1 MPVNAGATLTASH
14 ARHLLR
20 RAGFGFTP
28 QDFDAVDGLT
38 RGAAADR
45 LLNFK
50 PKGFKP
56 GGRYF
61 EQAHDKW
68 IKYIL
73 KSKFPLQEKLVL
85 FWHDHFA
92 VGISKVFDTKL
103 MGQYI
108 GMLHL
113 NCKGN
118 FKNFVKAIGK
128 DAAMMEFLDTVRNF
142 KEIPNE
148 NYGRELLEL
157 FTLGVYDYAPVPQP
171 NYTQADIVQIARAF
185 TGWTYEGKGKTV
197 FYDYRHDYTEEFD
210 GDPEEDRGPKVIF
223 TGRPGFPGGGA
234 SFTNGGEGENEIDE
248 VVDLIF
254 QHTDSQ
260 GKNTVARRT
269 AYRLCE
275 YFAHSQPAITFVDEV
290 VDDSNFDTTWDL
302 NALLRSIFTHDD
314 FFLTAGGPPY
324 VGTSKKSVK
333 WPIDYVVSTLR
344 VLGVKPRGGDL
355 RIYGGNYR
363 RVLDHLSNMGQVLLD
378 PPSVFGWDW
387 ETSWV
392 SSATML
398 ARYSFAR
405 DIAASRD
412 GSASFRPDK
421 LVSLSLTDPGAIVDA
436 VTEALGITDQLR
448 TEERSVLINYLT
460 DDGVNLTLN
469 LTDYDTRNTKLHGLF
484 ALVMQSPAYQLH

>member
-1 MPVNAGATLTASH
+1 MINPNATLTDSH

-20 RAGFGFTP
+20 RTGFGFTANE
-28 QDFDAVDGLT
+28 FAAVQGMT
-38 RGAAADR
+38 RGAAATR
-45 LLNFK
+45 LLAFK
-50 PKGFKP
+50 PKNFKP

-61 EQAHDKW
+61 EQSHDKW

-73 KSKFPLQEKLVL
+73 KSKYPLMEKLVL
-85 FWHDHFA
+85 FWHDHFS

-103 MGQYI
+103 MAQYV
-108 GMLHL
+108 GVLHFY
-113 NCKGN
+113 CKGD
-118 FKNFVKAIGK
+118 FKAFVKAIGK
-128 DAAMMEFLDTVRNF
+128 NAAMMEFLDTVRNF

-157 FTLGVYDYAPVPQP
+157 FSLGVYDYAPTPQP
-171 NYTQADIVQIARAF
+171 NYTQDDIVQIARAF
-185 TGWTYEGKGKTV
+185 TGWTYEGNGKTT

-223 TGRPGFPGGGA
+223 AGRPGFPGGGA
-234 SFTNGGEGENEIDE
+234 SFTAGGEGPNEIDE
-248 VVDLIF
+248 VVDIIF
-254 QHTDSQ
+254 EHLDSQ
-260 GKNTVARRT
+260 GNNTVARRT

-275 YFAHSQPAITFVDEV
+275 YFAHTQPSLAFVDEI
-290 VDDSNFDTTWDL
+290 VDDSNFATTWDIG
-302 NALLRSIFTHDD
+302 ALCQSMFCSDD
-314 FFLTAGGPPY
+314 FYLTAGGPPY
-324 VGTSKKSVK
+324 VGGSKKSVK
-333 WPIDYVVSTLR
+333 WPIDYVVGTLR
-344 VLGVKPRGGDL
+344 MLGVKPRGGDL

-363 RVLDHLSNMGQVLLD
+363 RVLDHLSNMGQILLD

-387 ETSWV
+387 ETAWV

-421 LVSLSLTDPGAIVDA
+421 LMSLSLTNPGQIVDA
-436 VTEALGITDQLR
+436 VTGSLGITDQVSAAER
-448 TEERSVLINYLT
+448 TVLINYLT
-460 DDGVNLTLN
+460 DDGANPTLD